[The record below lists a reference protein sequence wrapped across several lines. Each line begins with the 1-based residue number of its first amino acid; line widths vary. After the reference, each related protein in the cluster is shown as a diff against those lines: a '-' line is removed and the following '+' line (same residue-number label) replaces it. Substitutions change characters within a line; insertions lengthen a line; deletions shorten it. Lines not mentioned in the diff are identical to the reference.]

1 MSRVLC
7 YLLFFISEL
16 VFLWNCCIFLHF
28 SWNSPTSVRKIV
40 KIFFS
45 LSFIEEVVKDF
56 PTCKFILYT
65 FLLRQSPS
73 LKFQSFFLQKVRT
86 QRASLEL
93 PKYKIGNPDNVE
105 KLAFT
110 TYYSPPISF
119 LLPLYHPPLS
129 SPQIKET
136 LRKEK
141 KENECFRGKVG
152 VVPRR
157 FRLEE
162 EEKDSSSCRKYPKA
176 AAAAGKEM
184 DAGAQQGLLLLL
196 QSSSFTAGGGGGGP
210 PSIPL
215 QCLGIRRDEDER
227 SFSFLR
233 TSASDI
239 GSSSIE
245 YPPVSVRSIPYRTVK
260 CTVHVPHMS
269 KKMPGK
275 LLRTRNGKQD

>member
-16 VFLWNCCIFLHF
+16 VFCGIAAYLSLFLRF
-28 SWNSPTSVRKIV
+28 LTSVQQIV
-40 KIFFS
+40 KVFFG

-93 PKYKIGNPDNVE
+93 PKYKIGNTDNVE

-119 LLPLYHPPLS
+119 LLPLYRPPLS
-129 SPQIKET
+129 SPQKET

-141 KENECFRGKVG
+141 KENECFRGKVR
-152 VVPRR
+152 VVRRRR

-162 EEKDSSSCRKYPKA
+162 EEKDSYSSSSCRKYPKA
-176 AAAAGKEM
+176 AAASWKEM
-184 DAGAQQGLLLLL
+184 DAGTQQGLLLLL
-196 QSSSFTAGGGGGGP
+196 QSSSFSRFLHRRGEGEAPLNP
-210 PSIPL
+210 PP
-215 QCLGIRRDEDER
+215 
-227 SFSFLR
+227 
-233 TSASDI
+233 
-239 GSSSIE
+239 
-245 YPPVSVRSIPYRTVK
+245 
-260 CTVHVPHMS
+260 MS
-269 KKMPGK
+269 G
-275 LLRTRNGKQD
+275 